1 MSRLE
6 FVNELNNDRNGSS
19 VRFYTNADNS
29 LTVKIQQGT
38 SSAYISL
45 PCDYEKI
52 LDNPAAKNEYRDNL
66 LHMIAKMR
74 MSLQEFIYLSLVC
87 GL

>member
-6 FVNELNNDRNGSS
+6 FVNELNEGWNGNS
-19 VRFYTNADNS
+19 VRFYANADNS
-29 LTVKIQQGT
+29 ITIKIQQG
-38 SSAYISL
+38 SASGCLSL

-52 LDNPAAKNEYRDNL
+52 LKELAAKKEYVNNL
-66 LHMIAKMR
+66 MYMIAKMR
-74 MSLQEFIYLSLVC
+74 MSLQEFINLSLVC

>member
-6 FVNELNNDRNGSS
+6 FVNELNNDRNVSS

-52 LDNPAAKNEYRDNL
+52 LNNHAAKNEYRDNL

-74 MSLQEFIYLSLVC
+74 MSLQEFINLSLVC